1 MNILTIDIGGNNVKM
16 LATDQTVRRKF
27 QSGRSLTPSKMVAGV
42 QQLTSDWKYDVISI
56 GYPGRVLD
64 DHPITEPINLGLGWV
79 GFDFAGAFGCPIKM
93 INDADMQALGS
104 YRGGTMLFLGLGTG
118 LGSTLIVRGHIVSL
132 ELGHLSYKNKTIQDV
147 LGRKGLEK
155 YGKKKWR
162 KAVDRA
168 VTRFSSALLIDDVV
182 IGGGNSKELR
192 RLPPS
197 CRLGNND
204 DAFLGGYRLWEPA
217 ANRAALGEQTPAGN
231 GAAIRATRPSAVGA
245 HS

>member
-16 LATDQTVRRKF
+16 LATGEVVRRKF
-27 QSGRSLTPSKMVAGV
+27 QSGTTLTPTQMVAGV
-42 QQLTSDWKYDVISI
+42 KQLTSDWKYDVISI
-56 GYPGRVLD
+56 GYPGRIVD
-64 DHPITEPINLGLGWV
+64 DHPVTEPKNLGPGWV
-79 GFDFAGAFGCPIKM
+79 GFDFVKAFGCPIKM

-132 ELGHLSYKNKTIQDV
+132 EIGHLSYRDGTIEDV
-147 LGRKGLEK
+147 IGRKGLEK
-155 YGKKKWR
+155 RGKKKWR
-162 KAVDRA
+162 RAVEKA
-168 VTRFSSALLIDDVV
+168 VTRFSSALLLDDVV

-192 RLPPS
+192 TLPVH

-217 ANRAALGEQTPAGN
+217 ANRAALGEQIPGGNGSGIKATRATPAG
-231 GAAIRATRPSAVGA
+231 V